1 MNPSAMV
8 ESSSLAPAR
17 AQFAALRGRVRTGLW
32 IEALGLVGLLLVA
45 FAVPTLLTDR
55 GLRLEWGFR
64 AALLGTFVFA
74 VGRLLVRRL
83 FQPLAT
89 QLDDTELAL
98 AVERQSPDIRQEL
111 ISSLQFEQSL
121 AGPARGDS
129 TAMMAAVVARVQQR
143 IREIPFAQ
151 AIDANRVRKHLGGLL
166 VALAFFGCWAGV
178 DAGSLGT
185 WAARNLLLRNVDW
198 PRYTS
203 LAFAEVEGGVVRLPQ
218 GDGLTVRITVTG
230 PVPDQV
236 FLNYQF
242 RGGEQGTEPMSRT
255 GEREFTL
262 TIDTVL
268 ADAVLR
274 AEGGDALPAELRV
287 TVVERP
293 RLADLQVRVQF
304 PDYMERDAEDVP
316 PTEGELRLPRGAK
329 LSFAGKSQ
337 KPIDEAFLLFGDRKW
352 PLARGADGSSF
363 AGGFAPETSGL
374 LTIDVIDVDK
384 LGAGAPP
391 KLVLRVGEDRPPT
404 IDFRLRGI
412 GNLIAAHARIPG
424 DLKVKDDFGIRSIDV
439 SMRAVLDAP
448 ADSKPADTKPDG
460 TAATPPPVAPFV
472 TAQASYTNELP
483 RSALRYES
491 PATVDLMQWNP
502 SLDETAPQNG
512 VRPGMLLSL
521 RFGAKDNFGPGEPHQ
536 GYGEL
541 LTFRVVTREK
551 LLAELQRRQVEQRE
565 ELRRILDEEQT
576 ALGELREI
584 LNPNAAGDK
593 TSAVRARLK
602 AMARQQQTLGR
613 RTAFVGEL
621 YQRILLEYENNRLVE
636 PNKVRQIEA
645 AIPQPL
651 AAVAKESFPGTAR
664 LVDAFSSSGEEAT
677 KSDAVTGYAEIVRR
691 LTAVLAE
698 MKQAES
704 LAALLE
710 DLRSVIKIEDSV
722 LQEVERRKQAEEQ
735 NTFGPGKSKD
745 KNK

>member
-1 MNPSAMV
+1 MNPTEAIV
-8 ESSSLAPAR
+8 EPGRLAPAR
-17 AQFAALRGRVRTGLW
+17 AQLHALRSRVRSGLW
-32 IEALGLVGLLLVA
+32 IEALGLAGLLLVA

-64 AALLGTFVFA
+64 AALLATFVFA
-74 VGRLLVRRL
+74 VGRVALRRL
-83 FQPLAT
+83 FRPLAVR
-89 QLDDTELAL
+89 LDDEELAL
-98 AVERQSPDIRQEL
+98 AVERTAPQMRQAL
-111 ISSLQFEQSL
+111 ISALQFEQS
-121 AGPARGDS
+121 AARPRGDS
-129 TAMMAAVVARVQQR
+129 APLMAAVVHDVQQR
-143 IREIPFAQ
+143 LGAIPFGN
-151 AIDANRVRKHLGGLL
+151 AIDAARVRKHLGAILL
-166 VALAFFGCWAGV
+166 SLLFFVGWGV
-178 DAGSLGT
+178 IDRGSLGI
-185 WAARNLLLRNVDW
+185 WAARNLLLGNVDW

-203 LAFAEVEGGVVRLPQ
+203 LAFAEVADGAVRLPQ
-218 GDGLTVRITVTG
+218 GDGLTVRVAVSG

-242 RGGEQGTEPMSRT
+242 RGGDRGTEPMSRT
-255 GEREFTL
+255 GDREFTL

-274 AEGGDALPAELRV
+274 AEGGDALPIELRV

-293 RLADLQVRVQF
+293 RILDLRVEVAY
-304 PDYMERDAEDVP
+304 PDYMERDPEEVP
-316 PTEGELRLPRGAK
+316 PTEGELRLPRGAR
-329 LSFAGKSQ
+329 LSFAGRSH
-337 KPIDEAFLLFGDRKW
+337 KPIDEAFLLFGDRKL
-352 PLARGADGSSF
+352 PLAAGADGASF
-363 AGGFAPETSGL
+363 TGAMTPETSGL
-374 LTIDVIDVDK
+374 LVVDVIDKDR

-391 KLVLRVGEDRPPT
+391 KLLLRVGEDRPPT

-439 SMRAVLDAP
+439 SMRAVVDAP
-448 ADSKPADTKPDG
+448 ADLKPENGA
-460 TAATPPPVAPFV
+460 PPSPPAPFV
-472 TAQASYTNELP
+472 PAQASYQNDLP

-491 PATVDLMQWNP
+491 PATVDLLQWNP
-502 SLDETAPQNG
+502 SLDEVAPQNG
-512 VRPGMLLSL
+512 VRPGMLLTL

-536 GYGEL
+536 GFGEL

-576 ALGELREI
+576 SLGELREI
-584 LNPNAAGDK
+584 LNPNQAGDK
-593 TSAVRARLK
+593 AAAVRARLK
-602 AMARQQQTLGR
+602 TLARQQQTLGR

-621 YQRILLEYENNRLVE
+621 YQRILWEYENNRLVE

-645 AIPQPL
+645 VIPQPL
-651 AAVAKESFPGTAR
+651 ASVAKESFPATAR
-664 LVDAFSSSGEEAT
+664 SVEAFAGSGDEAT
-677 KSDAVTGYAEIVRR
+677 KADAIGGYAEIIRR

-710 DLRSVIKIEDSV
+710 DLRSVIKMEDSV

-735 NTFGPGKSKD
+735 STFGPGKSKD
-745 KNK
+745 KNQPK